1 MTIQSLAFAVLKIL
15 FSVLSRH
22 FLFYL
27 SNHITGTHSRVEYYD
42 YLHRSANRGTE
53 GVKDLAVNIAV
64 KQ

>member
-27 SNHITGTHSRVEYYD
+27 SNHITELTHELSTMITSIEVQTE
-42 YLHRSANRGTE
+42 AQRG
-53 GVKDLAVNIAV
+53 
-64 KQ
+64 